1 MLRMS
6 IFARSLLETAAC
18 EQIVP
23 LLLLLLYKN
32 LFVCSS

>member
-18 EQIVP
+18 EQIV
-23 LLLLLLYKN
+23 LLLLLYKN